1 MLITNVADLFGPR
14 RLVKMRG
21 VMDDRPFDGTLM
33 AQADHAQPSGQAQ
46 LRNAIGFEVGDIIQL
61 RIDERIN

>member
-1 MLITNVADLFGPR
+1 
-14 RLVKMRG
+14 MRG